1 MADQANIEIKL
12 CKEGL
17 QPIQFVR
24 RVRGVLRNR
33 VGHIQPL
40 IFLAAQL
47 VVRQH
52 VDPQDISYYIL
63 GYGRDVYMKYGD
75 YEHRGQ
81 NRSRFILTKLG
92 DDAFRQAV
100 RDAVAKAKAE
110 GDYRLTIEEEK
121 IGAFR
126 KAINDWAAKEY
137 PVPKPLPLKLDAV
150 ADIAELTV
158 PTVQELSRLAPFG
171 SGNPVPVFLLQ
182 NAAVDGI
189 WPLGNEGRHCRIRL
203 RQGGAA
209 CFVSLFGT
217 APDDLPYRMG
227 TAVDAAVEVSI
238 FQGRG
243 GPMVSCHCCAMRPA
257 GLGNAP
263 AEQAA
268 RFDAFLSGTAL
279 PDDERLACLPTR
291 ADTAAVYRM
300 VRTGNVFA
308 DDLQPLFATAG
319 PENTGK
325 TLASLTAL
333 EQLGLIE
340 RRGSRYQPVEVTGKK
355 DLSSAPVLRRLAE
368 GEG

>member
-1 MADQANIEIKL
+1 M
-12 CKEGL
+12 
-17 QPIQFVR
+17 
-24 RVRGVLRNR
+24 
-33 VGHIQPL
+33 
-40 IFLAAQL
+40 
-47 VVRQH
+47 
-52 VDPQDISYYIL
+52 
-63 GYGRDVYMKYGD
+63 
-75 YEHRGQ
+75 
-81 NRSRFILTKLG
+81 
-92 DDAFRQAV
+92 
-100 RDAVAKAKAE
+100 
-110 GDYRLTIEEEK
+110 
-121 IGAFR
+121 
-126 KAINDWAAKEY
+126 
-137 PVPKPLPLKLDAV
+137 PKPLPLKLDAV

-189 WPLGNEGRHCRIRL
+189 WPLGSEGRHCRIRL

-319 PENTGK
+319 PEKHRQDPGQPDG
-325 TLASLTAL
+325 AGTAWFDRAPRQPL
-333 EQLGLIE
+333 PAG
-340 RRGSRYQPVEVTGKK
+340 GSDRQK

>member
-1 MADQANIEIKL
+1 M
-12 CKEGL
+12 
-17 QPIQFVR
+17 
-24 RVRGVLRNR
+24 
-33 VGHIQPL
+33 
-40 IFLAAQL
+40 
-47 VVRQH
+47 
-52 VDPQDISYYIL
+52 
-63 GYGRDVYMKYGD
+63 
-75 YEHRGQ
+75 
-81 NRSRFILTKLG
+81 
-92 DDAFRQAV
+92 
-100 RDAVAKAKAE
+100 
-110 GDYRLTIEEEK
+110 
-121 IGAFR
+121 
-126 KAINDWAAKEY
+126 
-137 PVPKPLPLKLDAV
+137 
-150 ADIAELTV
+150 
-158 PTVQELSRLAPFG
+158 
-171 SGNPVPVFLLQ
+171 FLLQ

-189 WPLGNEGRHCRIRL
+189 WPLGSEGRHCRIRL

-243 GPMVSCHCCAMRPA
+243 GPMVSCHCCAMHPA

-279 PDDERLACLPTR
+279 PDDERLACLPNR

-308 DDLQPLFATAG
+308 DDVQPLFATAG

>member
-1 MADQANIEIKL
+1 M
-12 CKEGL
+12 
-17 QPIQFVR
+17 
-24 RVRGVLRNR
+24 
-33 VGHIQPL
+33 HIL
-40 IFLAAQL
+40 L
-47 VVRQH
+47 VNNSSIPV
-52 VDPQDISYYIL
+52 Y
-63 GYGRDVYMKYGD
+63 GYGGTERVIWDLGKTLVQQGHRVSYLVPEGSTCDFGQVLPIRPDEPWEGQIPADVDITHFQFNPRSELSKPYLVT
-75 YEHRGQ
+75 EHG
-81 NRSRFILTKLG
+81 N
-92 DDAFRQAV
+92 A
-100 RDAVAKAKAE
+100 
-110 GDYRLTIEEEK
+110 
-121 IGAFR
+121 R
-126 KAINDWAAKEY
+126 K
-137 PVPKPLPLKLDAV
+137 PKPLPLKLDAV

-189 WPLGNEGRHCRIRL
+189 WPLGSEGRHCRIRL

>member
-1 MADQANIEIKL
+1 M
-12 CKEGL
+12 
-17 QPIQFVR
+17 
-24 RVRGVLRNR
+24 
-33 VGHIQPL
+33 
-40 IFLAAQL
+40 
-47 VVRQH
+47 
-52 VDPQDISYYIL
+52 
-63 GYGRDVYMKYGD
+63 
-75 YEHRGQ
+75 
-81 NRSRFILTKLG
+81 
-92 DDAFRQAV
+92 
-100 RDAVAKAKAE
+100 
-110 GDYRLTIEEEK
+110 
-121 IGAFR
+121 
-126 KAINDWAAKEY
+126 
-137 PVPKPLPLKLDAV
+137 
-150 ADIAELTV
+150 
-158 PTVQELSRLAPFG
+158 G
-171 SGNPVPVFLLQ
+171 S
-182 NAAVDGI
+182 
-189 WPLGNEGRHCRIRL
+189 
-203 RQGGAA
+203 
-209 CFVSLFGT
+209 
-217 APDDLPYRMG
+217 
-227 TAVDAAVEVSI
+227 AVDAAVEVSI

-355 DLSSAPVLRRLAE
+355 TSPPRRSCADWRK
-368 GEG
+368 GKDKAK

>member
-1 MADQANIEIKL
+1 MVSG
-12 CKEGL
+12 EGWH
-17 QPIQFVR
+17 P
-24 RVRGVLRNR
+24 GVIGIVATCLMEK
-33 VGHIQPL
+33 
-40 IFLAAQL
+40 
-47 VVRQH
+47 
-52 VDPQDISYYIL
+52 
-63 GYGRDVYMKYGD
+63 YGRPSIVISTENG
-75 YEHRGQ
+75 EGRGSGRAPTSF
-81 NRSRFILTKLG
+81 NLHAALCACAPLLLRFG
-92 DDAFRQAV
+92 GHSAA
-100 RDAVAKAKAE
+100 A
-110 GDYRLTIEEEK
+110 GLTIEEEK

-189 WPLGNEGRHCRIRL
+189 WPLGSEGRHCRIRL